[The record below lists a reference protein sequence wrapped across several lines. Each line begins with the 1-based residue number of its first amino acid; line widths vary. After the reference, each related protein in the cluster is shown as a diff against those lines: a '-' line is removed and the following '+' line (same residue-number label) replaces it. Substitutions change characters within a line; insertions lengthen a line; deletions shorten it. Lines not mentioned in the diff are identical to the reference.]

1 MATKQAVLQD
11 LAAMAQMKGEDPY
24 EAVYERVLKCALEAA
39 EELGLTE
46 EDARRATERA
56 LWA

>member
-1 MATKQAVLQD
+1 VYKLSRQPGRFYVTNPYRD
-11 LAAMAQMKGEDPY
+11 L
-24 EAVYERVLKCALEAA
+24 AVYERVLKYALEAA